1 MRLIFIRHGE
11 PNYEKDCLTELGH
24 IQAKLVAQRLLQE
37 DIKTI
42 YSSPLGRARQT
53 AQAFLDACNRTDVHI
68 LDFMKEIRFGTEEVL
83 YDDRFNPW
91 TGVNKLI
98 EQGINLQDPDW
109 REFPL
114 FKNNTATVDVDFI
127 AAQSDKWLSSFG
139 YEKDG
144 LYYLN
149 KNTEENNDTYAI
161 FCHGGSTTAFLS
173 RVLNIPF
180 PHLCA
185 SFHLKHTGIVILRFD
200 TTPGIR
206 SIPLVELAGDILHI
220 KDHKSE

>member
-53 AQAFLDACNRTDVHI
+53 AQAYLDACGRTDVHI

-83 YDDRFNPW
+83 YDERFNPW

-98 EQGINLQDPDW
+98 EQGINLQDPEW

-114 FKNNTATVDVDFI
+114 FKNNTATVDVDLI

-220 KDHKSE
+220 KEHKSE

>member
-53 AQAFLDACNRTDVHI
+53 AQAYLDACARTDVHI